1 MADTFFYNKRGK
13 MNKSYLYMFFAALCW
28 SGAFIAGKIGG
39 AEVSGLVMSFYRFL
53 IAVICLFI
61 YGNVKKISFRIAPKN
76 VLILM
81 GIGIFGMA
89 GYHIL
94 FFEAL
99 HTINVLEA
107 SAINTLNPVL
117 SALLGFIIFRE
128 PLSRK
133 GLLFLITAAFG
144 VLTIVV
150 KWNFSLL
157 LSGTGTAGTVLMIS
171 AMVIL
176 VIYSLLIRKF
186 AAGIKSVVSSFYT
199 FMGASLF
206 LLPFIAAGRESPV
219 TWSGNVWGSIVF
231 MGVFSTFLGY
241 TLQQESISK
250 IGVSR
255 TNFFIN
261 FVPVFSMF
269 LGVLMLGDRFYPVN
283 ILSLA
288 IVIAGMIGYLGEKEK
303 LAVRQG

>member
-1 MADTFFYNKRGK
+1 MV
-13 MNKSYLYMFFAALCW
+13 FAALCW

-39 AEVSGLVMSFYRFL
+39 EEVSGLEMSFYRFL
-53 IAVICLFI
+53 IAVICLYF
-61 YGNVKKISFRIAPKN
+61 YGKGKKISFRISLRD
-76 VLILM
+76 VYILM

-94 FFEAL
+94 FFKAL
-99 HTINVLEA
+99 RTIDVLEA
-107 SAINTLNPVL
+107 SAINTLNPLL
-117 SALLGFIIFRE
+117 SALFGFIIFRE

-157 LSGTGTAGTVLMIS
+157 FSGKGASGTILMFS

-186 AAGIKSVVSSFYT
+186 ASGIKSVVSSFYT
-199 FMGASLF
+199 FTGASLF
-206 LLPFIAAGRESPV
+206 LLPFIAASGKSPI
-219 TWSGNVWGSIVF
+219 TWSGNVWISIVF

-241 TLQQESISK
+241 TIQQESISK

-269 LGVLMLGDRFYPVN
+269 LGVLILGDLFHMIN

-288 IVIAGMIGYLGEKEK
+288 IIIAGMIGYLGEKEK
-303 LAVRQG
+303 LSAAH